1 MQGKQLRK
9 LEAELWNAADQ
20 LRANS
25 KLTASEYSM
34 PVLGLIFLRHAYNR
48 FQKVRAEVEKDLPV
62 HPQRGRRPV
71 TKKDFEERNAMF
83 LPEKAQFDYLVS
95 LPESADIGEAIDNAM
110 KLIEEEYDSLK
121 GVLPKNFSVFSKE
134 LLRELLRIFN
144 KEVLQ
149 HAEGDLF
156 GKIYEYFLNKFA
168 MTGAQE
174 GGEFFTPM
182 SLVQTI
188 VNVIEPDHGIV
199 FDPAC
204 GSAGMFVQT
213 GYFIENE
220 GMKPAEKVTFYGQEK
235 TELNTKLAKMNMAVH
250 GLEGNIQQGNT
261 FYEDKHNLIGRCDF
275 VMANPPFNV
284 DGVDKAKD
292 VVKKDP
298 RLMLDGKVCLPKN
311 DNANYLWILYFYNY
325 LKPTGR
331 AGFVMASSASD
342 AGHSEKEIRAKL
354 VRTGAVD
361 VMMAIG
367 NNFFYTRSLPC
378 TLWFFD
384 RGKELLIPSPSP
396 QGEGSEPIITVE
408 HQLPKQLLANA
419 RELRKN
425 QTDAEELLWQLL
437 RNRKLNNLKFRRQ
450 HPLKAGFILD
460 FYCVEAKLGIEVDG
474 GYHNQKKQLEYD
486 AERTKIINEYGVKII
501 RFTNEQVLQN
511 TELVLQEIINAASP
525 PSPNGEGL
533 GVRNKNTVLML
544 DARKIYRKVTSK
556 VNDFSP
562 EQLQNLICIVNLYRG
577 NTQKFETTVNSYLQ
591 RAADLARETA
601 KVTTDLQKQLRE
613 ILKTL
618 SKFSLKQDSQVLGI
632 DRIIPEWNEL
642 QDEAK
647 SIYELQ
653 TQLIETV
660 NKNKGNPFL
669 EEITAQTKALRKPQD
684 KLIKQLLDAI
694 NIASKE
700 YQLNKNKEW
709 KELGL
714 KEQLDQLKNLQQQ
727 LSGNPD
733 EEEPGLLHET
743 EYFYKQAHWL
753 TSRFPDG
760 VYTDVEGLCKVV
772 TIKEI
777 EAKDWSLSPGRY
789 VGVDTSTDDDFDFE
803 ERLKEIHIELEGL
816 NEEAIALAEII
827 RNNFKQLN

>member
-9 LEAELWNAADQ
+9 LEAELWRAADQ

-48 FQKVRAEVEKDLPV
+48 FLKAKEDVEKSLPY

-71 TKKDFEERNAMF
+71 TKQDFEEQNAMF
-83 LPEKAQFDYLVS
+83 LPDKAQFDYLVS

-110 KLIEEEYDSLK
+110 KLIEEEYENLN
-121 GVLPKNFSVFSKE
+121 GVLPKNFSIFSKD

-149 HAEGDLF
+149 KAEGDLF

-213 GYFIENE
+213 GYFIESE
-220 GMKPAEKVTFYGQEK
+220 GLKPAEKVTFYGQEK
-235 TELNTKLAKMNMAVH
+235 AELNTKLAKMNLTVH
-250 GLEGNIQQGNT
+250 GLEGKIFEGNT
-261 FYEDKHNLIGRCDF
+261 FYEDKHNLVGGADF

-298 RLMLDGKVCLPKN
+298 RLILDGKVNLPKN
-311 DNANYLWILYFYNY
+311 DNANYLWIQYFYNY

-342 AGHSEKEIRAKL
+342 AGHSEKDIREKL
-354 VRTGAVD
+354 VKTGAVD

-384 RGKELLIPSPSP
+384 RAKELD
-396 QGEGSEPIITVE
+396 
-408 HQLPKQLLANA
+408 
-419 RELRKN
+419 
-425 QTDAEELLWQLL
+425 TD
-437 RNRKLNNLKFRRQ
+437 
-450 HPLKAGFILD
+450 
-460 FYCVEAKLGIEVDG
+460 
-474 GYHNQKKQLEYD
+474 KKD
-486 AERTKIINEYGVKII
+486 K
-501 RFTNEQVLQN
+501 
-511 TELVLQEIINAASP
+511 
-525 PSPNGEGL
+525 
-533 GVRNKNTVLML
+533 VLML

-577 NTQKFETTVNSYLQ
+577 NSQKFETTVKSYLQ
-591 RAADLARETA
+591 NAADLATTTA
-601 KVTTDLQKQLRE
+601 EATTELQKQLQKVLK
-613 ILKTL
+613 ILST
-618 SKFSLKQDSQVLGI
+618 FCLKQDSQDLKI
-632 DRIIPEWNEL
+632 DKIIPNWKEIE
-642 QDEAK
+642 DDAK
-647 SIYELQ
+647 TIFEQQ
-653 TQLIETV
+653 TQLIESV
-660 NKNKGNPFL
+660 KKNQGNQL
-669 EEITAQTKALRKPQD
+669 ITEITVQTKALRKPQD
-684 KLIKQLLDAI
+684 KLIKQLTDAVGT
-694 NIASKE
+694 ATKE
-700 YQLNKNKEW
+700 YQLNKNKDW
-709 KELGL
+709 KELSL
-714 KEQLDQLKNLQQQ
+714 KEQLDQMKALQTQ

-743 EYFYKQAHWL
+743 EYFYRQAHWL

-772 TIKEI
+772 TQAEI

-789 VGVDTSTDDDFDFE
+789 VGVDTATHEDFDYE

-816 NEEAIALAEII
+816 NEEAIALANVIATNYKSI
-827 RNNFKQLN
+827 AI

>member
-1 MQGKQLRK
+1 M
-9 LEAELWNAADQ
+9 
-20 LRANS
+20 
-25 KLTASEYSM
+25 
-34 PVLGLIFLRHAYNR
+34 RHAYNR
-48 FQKVRAEVEKDLPV
+48 FQKVRIEVEKTLPS
-62 HPQRGRRPV
+62 HPQRGKRPL
-71 TKKDFEERNAMF
+71 TKKDFEEQNSMF
-83 LPEKAQFDYLVS
+83 LPEKSQFDYLVS

-110 KLIEEEYDSLK
+110 KLIEDEYDNLK
-121 GVLPKNFSVFSKE
+121 GVLPKNFSIFSKD

-149 HAEGDLF
+149 KAEGDLF
-156 GKIYEYFLNKFA
+156 GKIYEYFLGKFA

-213 GYFIENE
+213 GYFIESE
-220 GMKPAEKVTFYGQEK
+220 GLKPAEKVTFYGQEK
-235 TELNTKLAKMNMAVH
+235 ADLNTKLAKMNLTVH
-250 GLEGNIQQGNT
+250 GLEGNIQEGNT
-261 FYEDKHNLIGRCDF
+261 FHEDKHNLVGGADF

-292 VVKKDP
+292 AVKKDP
-298 RLMLDGKVCLPKN
+298 RLMIDGKVNLPKN
-311 DNANYLWILYFYNY
+311 DNANYLWIQYFYNY

-342 AGHSEKEIRAKL
+342 AGHSEKDIREKL
-354 VRTGAVD
+354 VKTGAVD

-384 RGKELLIPSPSP
+384 RAKE
-396 QGEGSEPIITVE
+396 QDNE
-408 HQLPKQLLANA
+408 
-419 RELRKN
+419 RK
-425 QTDAEELLWQLL
+425 D
-437 RNRKLNNLKFRRQ
+437 K
-450 HPLKAGFILD
+450 
-460 FYCVEAKLGIEVDG
+460 
-474 GYHNQKKQLEYD
+474 
-486 AERTKIINEYGVKII
+486 
-501 RFTNEQVLQN
+501 
-511 TELVLQEIINAASP
+511 
-525 PSPNGEGL
+525 
-533 GVRNKNTVLML
+533 VLML

-577 NTQKFETTVNSYLQ
+577 NTQKFESTIKDYLQ
-591 RAADLARETA
+591 TSADLAKETA
-601 KVTTDLQKQLRE
+601 EATTELQKQLQKV
-613 ILKTL
+613 IKTVSDFATKYAMENKDAL
-618 SKFSLKQDSQVLGI
+618 AFVESLKLEEYHELLNKQ
-632 DRIIPEWNEL
+632 NEV
-642 QDEAK
+642 
-647 SIYELQ
+647 
-653 TQLIETV
+653 IETV
-660 NKNKGNPFL
+660 KKNQDNQL
-669 EEITAQTKALRKPQD
+669 ISEITVQTKALRKPQD

-694 NIASKE
+694 STAAKE
-700 YQLNKNKEW
+700 YQLSKNKDW
-709 KELGL
+709 KELNL
-714 KEQLDQLKNLQQQ
+714 KEQLDQLKALQQQ

-753 TSRFPDG
+753 TSRFPEG

-772 TIKEI
+772 SQAEI

-789 VGVDTSTDDDFDFE
+789 VGVDTATDDDFDYE
-803 ERLKEIHIELEGL
+803 ERLAEIHIELEGL
-816 NEEAIALAEII
+816 NEEAKNLATTIQENYKSI
-827 RNNFKQLN
+827 L

>member
-1 MQGKQLRK
+1 MQCFYQ
-9 LEAELWNAADQ
+9 
-20 LRANS
+20 
-25 KLTASEYSM
+25 T
-34 PVLGLIFLRHAYNR
+34 RHN
-48 FQKVRAEVEKDLPV
+48 
-62 HPQRGRRPV
+62 
-71 TKKDFEERNAMF
+71 
-83 LPEKAQFDYLVS
+83 FDYLVS

-110 KLIEEEYDSLK
+110 KLIEEEYENLN
-121 GVLPKNFSVFSKE
+121 GVLPKNFSIFSKD

-149 HAEGDLF
+149 KAEGDLF

-213 GYFIENE
+213 GYFIESE
-220 GMKPAEKVTFYGQEK
+220 GLKPAEKVTFYGQEK
-235 TELNTKLAKMNMAVH
+235 AELNTKLAKMNLTVH
-250 GLEGNIQQGNT
+250 GLEGKIFEGNT
-261 FYEDKHNLIGRCDF
+261 FYEDKHNLVGGADF

-298 RLMLDGKVCLPKN
+298 RLILDGKVNLPKN
-311 DNANYLWILYFYNY
+311 DNANYLWIQYFYNY

-342 AGHSEKEIRAKL
+342 AGHSEKDIREKL
-354 VRTGAVD
+354 VKTGAVD

-384 RGKELLIPSPSP
+384 RAKELD
-396 QGEGSEPIITVE
+396 
-408 HQLPKQLLANA
+408 
-419 RELRKN
+419 
-425 QTDAEELLWQLL
+425 TD
-437 RNRKLNNLKFRRQ
+437 
-450 HPLKAGFILD
+450 
-460 FYCVEAKLGIEVDG
+460 
-474 GYHNQKKQLEYD
+474 KKD
-486 AERTKIINEYGVKII
+486 K
-501 RFTNEQVLQN
+501 
-511 TELVLQEIINAASP
+511 
-525 PSPNGEGL
+525 
-533 GVRNKNTVLML
+533 VLML

-577 NTQKFETTVNSYLQ
+577 NSQKFETTVKSYLQ
-591 RAADLARETA
+591 NAAELATTTA
-601 KVTTDLQKQLRE
+601 EATTELQKQLQKV
-613 ILKTL
+613 LKIVST
-618 SKFSLKQDSQVLGI
+618 FSLKQDSQDLKI
-632 DRIIPEWNEL
+632 DKIIPNWKEIE
-642 QDEAK
+642 DDAK
-647 SIYELQ
+647 TIFEQQ
-653 TQLIETV
+653 TQLIESV
-660 NKNKGNPFL
+660 KKNQGNQL
-669 EEITAQTKALRKPQD
+669 ITEITVQTKALRKPQD
-684 KLIKQLLDAI
+684 KLIKQLTDAVGT
-694 NIASKE
+694 ATKE
-700 YQLNKNKEW
+700 YQLNKNKDW
-709 KELGL
+709 KELSL
-714 KEQLDQLKNLQQQ
+714 KEQLDQMKALQTQ

-743 EYFYKQAHWL
+743 EYFYRQAHWL

-772 TIKEI
+772 TQAEI

-789 VGVDTSTDDDFDFE
+789 VGVDTATHEDFDYE

-816 NEEAIALAEII
+816 NEEAIALANVIATNYKSI
-827 RNNFKQLN
+827 AI